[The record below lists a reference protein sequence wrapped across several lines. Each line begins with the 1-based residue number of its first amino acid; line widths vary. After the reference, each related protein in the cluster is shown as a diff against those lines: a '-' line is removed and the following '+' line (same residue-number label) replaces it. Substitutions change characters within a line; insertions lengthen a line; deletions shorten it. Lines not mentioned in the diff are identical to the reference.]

1 MPYFCL
7 VSKFYCSTP
16 SISIPNTRSYMESL
30 EMASQKNWEER
41 SWTGIEGR
49 HKICSFWYWYC
60 VCINFREYTEVG
72 PSPQKE
78 TMKTLMFKC
87 FLTTCVSIRVFFFSF
102 PLFSTHSNITKCWTL
117 PLLYFY
123 KAWSWTPYTDKTPVE
138 VSESVLATTGFSP
151 VCNILGYCV
160 TL

>member
-87 FLTTCVSIRVFFFSF
+87 FLTTCVSIRVFFFFHFLFF
-102 PLFSTHSNITKCWTL
+102 PPIVIL
-117 PLLYFY
+117 PSVELYPCCIFIRPDLELPIQTRLLW
-123 KAWSWTPYTDKTPVE
+123 KS
-138 VSESVLATTGFSP
+138 VSLYWRQQDLAQSVTF
-151 VCNILGYCV
+151 
-160 TL
+160 